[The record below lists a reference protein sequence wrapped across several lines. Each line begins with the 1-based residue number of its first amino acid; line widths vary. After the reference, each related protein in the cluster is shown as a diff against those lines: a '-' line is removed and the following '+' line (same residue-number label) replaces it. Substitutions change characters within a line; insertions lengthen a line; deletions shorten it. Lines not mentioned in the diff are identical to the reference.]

1 MKGDTELSPEDD
13 AAITRLDNRPTALH
27 PTNKHRKMIMARLT
41 HNKLISTL
49 LTKRNNGKEITLDNS
64 NKDIG
69 IMQRNHGC
77 QHCPYW
83 GSSKCYYNL
92 APPKMHANGICMER
106 LHEILDYAE
115 MSQSLN
121 GKDIKRAEVIEN
133 VHRHIILLETNL
145 AEYRKKKYEGL
156 LYKRDESG
164 ELHQI
169 REVQDLDLKEIR
181 FDKYEKE
188 ILDQINHLSM
198 AYHQEMRKDT
208 QFEKTLSEEK
218 KRTKVFN
225 IQEMNQYMNN
235 AAKKLAELENDAI
248 DVDFEEVDD

>member
-1 MKGDTELSPEDD
+1 MRGDTELSPEDD
-13 AAITRLDNRPTALH
+13 AAITRLDNKPTTPY
-27 PTNKHRKMIMARLT
+27 PTTKHRKMAIARVT
-41 HNKLISTL
+41 HNKSISTL
-49 LTKRNNGKEITLDNS
+49 ITKRNNGEEITLNNHKRHDGV
-64 NKDIG
+64 I
-69 IMQRNHGC
+69 QRNHGC
-77 QHCPYW
+77 PHCPYW
-83 GSSKCYYNL
+83 GSSKCYYDL
-92 APPKMHANGICMER
+92 APPKVHANGICMER

-115 MSQSLN
+115 MGQSLN

-133 VHRHIILLETNL
+133 VHKHIILLETNL

-169 REVQDLDLKEIR
+169 RDIKDLDLKEIK
-181 FDKYEKE
+181 FDSYEKE

-198 AYHQEMRKDT
+198 AYHVEMRKDT
-208 QFEKTLSEEK
+208 QFEKQLDEEK

-235 AAKKLAELENDAI
+235 AAKKLAELENDSIEA
-248 DVDFEEVDD
+248 DFDKEE